1 LTPTPAAGNETILA
15 WICQCQDSDIIEDL
29 TPDMLEK
36 LIANTDMIA
45 VFFYNKKDKAEYEE
59 TLDGLEN
66 IDDELDSY
74 ELPFVKISSR
84 QIALDFGFE
93 EIPSLAFFLKGIPA
107 QCDVDLKDEEQVWSG
122 G

>member
-1 LTPTPAAGNETILA
+1 V
-15 WICQCQDSDIIEDL
+15 IEDL

-59 TLDGLEN
+59 TLDGLED
-66 IDDELDSY
+66 IDDELDGY

-93 EIPSLAFFLKGIPA
+93 EIPSLAFFYKGIPA
-107 QCDVDLKDEEQVWSG
+107 QCNVDLMDEGQVGWRF
-122 G
+122 

>member
-1 LTPTPAAGNETILA
+1 
-15 WICQCQDSDIIEDL
+15 
-29 TPDMLEK
+29 MLEK

-45 VFFYNKKDKAEYEE
+45 VFFYNKREKAEYEE
-59 TLDGLEN
+59 TLEGLEN

-93 EIPSLAFFLKGIPA
+93 EVPSLAFFRKGVPA
-107 QCDVDLKDEEQVWSG
+107 QCDVELEDENQVRSWRG
-122 G
+122 RMTG